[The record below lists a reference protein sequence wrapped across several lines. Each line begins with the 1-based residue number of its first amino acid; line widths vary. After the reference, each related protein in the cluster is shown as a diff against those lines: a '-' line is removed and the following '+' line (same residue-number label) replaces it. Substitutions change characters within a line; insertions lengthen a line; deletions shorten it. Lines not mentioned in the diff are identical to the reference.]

1 MDQDRDK
8 NYSALTL
15 MYLSVFFLDHFEK
28 GKQNVTEK
36 GKVRGPQKTFSN
48 PTAPKNQNRLRKH
61 HYC

>member
-1 MDQDRDK
+1 MIMDQDRDK

-36 GKVRGPQKTFSN
+36 GKVRGP
-48 PTAPKNQNRLRKH
+48 
-61 HYC
+61 